1 MRRVIWLQTLTVLAK
16 WRNHFSHLL
25 SVHVV
30 NDVRQREIQT
40 AKLVVLEPS
49 AFDIEMAIKKLKR
62 RNSLDID
69 EIPAE
74 MIKSGCRTIISEIYK
89 LMNSVWNME
98 QLTEQW

>member
-1 MRRVIWLQTLTVLAK
+1 
-16 WRNHFSHLL
+16 
-25 SVHVV
+25 VV

>member
-1 MRRVIWLQTLTVLAK
+1 
-16 WRNHFSHLL
+16 
-25 SVHVV
+25 VV
-30 NDVRQREIQT
+30 NDGRQSEIQT

-49 AFDIEMAIKKLKR
+49 AFDIEMAIEKLKR

-74 MIKSGCRTIISEIYK
+74 MIKSGCRTIISDIHK

-98 QLTEQW
+98 ELTEQW